1 MSQQRL
7 TLYTDKPTFHLQRRG
22 EHDMSAFLCSPRHIA
37 ALAHA
42 VGQDPNLQYSARAA
56 AELFATEN
64 ADSVGCAYNQSRDEV
79 ARDFGGFQAY
89 RDACRTA
96 GVVDVAP
103 LHILKLAQSLIHQSG
118 EHDGWKHSRAKP
130 LLAALIESQI
140 SKLPGYDSAPWS
152 I

>member
-1 MSQQRL
+1 
-7 TLYTDKPTFHLQRRG
+7 
-22 EHDMSAFLCSPRHIA
+22 MSAFLCSPKHIA
-37 ALAHA
+37 TL
-42 VGQDPNLQYSARAA
+42 ARAVEKDPQLQWS
-56 AELFATEN
+56 AEEAVALFATEN
-64 ADSVGCAYNQSRDEV
+64 ADSVGCAHNQSRDEV